1 MAGVRGALVFAL
13 IWTAACFGSSED
25 RDPKAAAVDASVPDG
40 GVPKAGAKKPHPKQN
55 SLAVSGRGQHSLHN
69 FTMND
74 KEGREVVRLKK
85 ASGTT
90 QISALQHGTFHV
102 TNAKMSY
109 EHEAVHIDGGPGCN

>member
-25 RDPKAAAVDASVPDG
+25 RDSKAAAADGGGPADSAAPAVDGSVPDG
-40 GVPKAGAKKPHPKQN
+40 GVPKGGAKKPHEKRH

-74 KEGREVVRLKK
+74 KEGREVASLLSYWFAWCAYYPKGTVYAPKK
-85 ASGTT
+85 
-90 QISALQHGTFHV
+90 
-102 TNAKMSY
+102 
-109 EHEAVHIDGGPGCN
+109 